1 MGLHKATLK
10 WALLYLA
17 VGGATKAIA
26 YLITGIAQFPVDWEE
41 ARGLGTLV
49 SDVFGFLI
57 FRSGIA
63 LLVGI
68 SLAASL
74 RAAATRRFALLVV
87 LLPTLCELILLRNLV
102 TVWPR
107 LGMEAVIVAVAYLA
121 TPLVSGLVLA
131 FVAMRVGRQWELTRR
146 A

>member
-1 MGLHKATLK
+1 MKFFKTTLR

-17 VGGATKAIA
+17 VGGATKAVA

-41 ARGLGTLV
+41 ARSFETLI
-49 SDVFGFLI
+49 SDVLGFLI

-68 SLAASL
+68 SLAWCLSA
-74 RAAATRRFALLVV
+74 RATRRFAVLVV
-87 LLPTLCELILLRNLV
+87 ALPALAELILLRHLV
-102 TVWPR
+102 TVWPG
-107 LGMEAVIVAVAYLA
+107 LGLEGAVVAAAYFAAPVVAGLL
-121 TPLVSGLVLA
+121 LVFMA
-131 FVAMRVGRQWELTRR
+131 MCVAKGSEPSM

>member
-1 MGLHKATLK
+1 MRLHKPALM

-26 YLITGIAQFPVDWEE
+26 YLITGVAQFPVDWEE
-41 ARGLGTLV
+41 ARSLGTLI
-49 SDVFGFLI
+49 SDVLGFLV

-68 SLAASL
+68 SLAWCLSAT
-74 RAAATRRFALLVV
+74 ATRRFTVFVV
-87 LLPTLCELILLRNLV
+87 LLPLLCELILLRHLV
-102 TVWPR
+102 TVWPG
-107 LGMEAVIVAVAYLA
+107 LGIDGVIVAAAYLA
-121 TPLVSGLVLA
+121 TPLVSGLLLV
-131 FVAMRVGRQWELTRR
+131 FVAMRVAKDAEPTM